1 MMSQDEAISTQ
12 AQRFSEAVENT
23 VAGGQGALTT
33 GQAKNEG
40 GHVTV
45 FNLLL
50 NHIRQLKQFDVVNTT
65 GARLTPLWRPPK
77 ASPQT
82 TRSSV
87 ALCRYQPEFQ
97 AIVMSIDMGL
107 PLDTLGKQRHVRL
120 QMFVRGPYTGLH
132 RYVASDAN
140 VPLHTSASNDAGHAF
155 HYDMQNGMLDPFT
168 LYWRPALFNAS
179 YPYGYYSFN
188 RESALIYAK
197 LNAWNTDNGTR
208 NPGVTPAQLLNSDWG
223 FNANV
228 VMAHRL
234 AWQNVAATAGAVYAA
249 PVGSGD
255 RGNPWQF
262 VISQRGQDPGEVR
275 EYPPL

>member
-1 MMSQDEAISTQ
+1 MSQNAIGTQ
-12 AQRFSEAVENT
+12 AQHFAEAVENT

-33 GQAKNEG
+33 GQARNEA

-50 NHIRQLKQFDVVNTT
+50 KYIHELKQFDVVNTT
-65 GARLTPLWRPPK
+65 GAHLTPLWKPPK
-77 ASPQT
+77 DMPQT

-107 PLDTLGKQRHVRL
+107 PPGVSGNQRHVRL

-132 RYVASDAN
+132 RYVASDADIN
-140 VPLHTSASNDAGHAF
+140 LHSSAGTDAGHAF
-155 HYDMQNGMLDPFT
+155 KYDMQHGMLDPFT
-168 LYWRPALFNAS
+168 LYWRPGLFNAS
-179 YPYGYYSFN
+179 YPNGYYSFD

-197 LNAWNTDNGTR
+197 LNAWNADNATR
-208 NPGVTPAQLLNSDWG
+208 NNAVTPAQQAQLVNSDCYVD
-223 FNANV
+223 ANL
-228 VMAHRL
+228 VMAYRL
-234 AWQNVAATAGAVYAA
+234 AWQHVAVTAGTVYPA
-249 PVGSGD
+249 PGGD
-255 RGNPWQF
+255 RDNPWQF
-262 VISQRGQDPGEVR
+262 AISQRGQDPGEVR